1 MLPLGLCSLEL
12 RNIMEHAFLPLQCTC
27 TVQPDQSMTLDIKD
41 PQTGRSLL
49 TVADISVTRLNSSRD
64 ISSLI
69 TELRLELA
77 YPQPALPHARAS

>member
-27 TVQPDQSMTLDIKD
+27 SVQPDQSMTLDIKD

-49 TVADISVTRLNSSRD
+49 TVAGISVTRLNSSRD
-64 ISSLI
+64 ISNLI
-69 TELRLELA
+69 AELRLELA
-77 YPQPALPHARAS
+77 YPQPAPRRARAS

>member
-1 MLPLGLCSLEL
+1 
-12 RNIMEHAFLPLQCTC
+12 
-27 TVQPDQSMTLDIKD
+27 MTLDIKD

-49 TVADISVTRLNSSRD
+49 TVADVSVTRLNSSRD

-69 TELRLELA
+69 AELRLELA